1 MLHHKVKN
9 AQINT
14 KIFFVG
20 TPLASCA
27 VVPAAST
34 RIVASTAVSQ
44 TMVATGDSSIC
55 RCAYSDIFCRE
66 SSEKRLY
73 PMCRY

>member
-9 AQINT
+9 AQSNT

-27 VVPAAST
+27 MVPAAST
-34 RIVASTAVSQ
+34 RIVAFTAVS
-44 TMVATGDSSIC
+44 
-55 RCAYSDIFCRE
+55 
-66 SSEKRLY
+66 
-73 PMCRY
+73 